1 MKKILF
7 VCLMMLMPL
16 AGNAALLSRTITING
31 AMGDWTAAPDITNNP
46 GQFSTD
52 CEEGEPCERDAVG
65 STGRDLKK
73 FTFTWD
79 DDYLYFYVERYAS
92 TSNTTDWLFYL
103 DENANGRMESN
114 ERIFR
119 VQWQGSNRS
128 TNAYLCPYYPV
139 DTTNGDPITDGNG
152 FADGYTMPGGSSNSQ
167 CAGLYSNVTGGST
180 TGLEMESRLSWA
192 QLGLAGPQN
201 IRFHISSS
209 TGVNLPSQVV
219 DNMDGPGGNGGQ
231 FFPPDMAMAISA
243 SAAQVSK
250 DQTVT
255 FSVTLTN
262 VLYDSFSD
270 IVASIPLPPQLEYV
284 SHSAPVGTSFVDSD
298 ADGAPDEWLV
308 TLLEEQETLTLEI
321 TAVALSVPFAINTTT
336 TAALVS
342 WTGNDTDPGN
352 NSASVQVQVLPTP
365 ELSVVKIASTASAD
379 PGSTI
384 SYTATV
390 SNSSTVAAHNVVV
403 THQLDAFL
411 SLRLDTFGPGNHV
424 QFNDGSPA
432 SGLTLGAVDYSQD
445 NGATWSYTP
454 VSGGGG
460 AAPGY
465 DSAVT
470 HIRATMAGNMTTA
483 TSFSLLYDARLN

>member
-1 MKKILF
+1 MKKVLF

-16 AGNAALLSRTITING
+16 ASKAALLSRTITING
-31 AMGDWTAAPDITNNP
+31 VMTDWTAALDITNNP
-46 GQFSTD
+46 GQFSND
-52 CEEGEPCERDAVG
+52 CAEGEACELDAVG

-92 TSNTTDWLFYL
+92 MNNTTDWLFYL
-103 DENANGRMESN
+103 DENANGNMESN

-119 VQWQGSNRS
+119 VEWQGSNRS
-128 TNAYLCPYYPV
+128 TNAYLCPYFPI
-139 DTTNGDPITDGNG
+139 DTINGDPITDNG
-152 FADGYTMPGGSSNSQ
+152 VADGYSMPGGSSTSQ
-167 CAGLYSNVTGGST
+167 CTRTYSKVTGGST
-180 TGLEMESRLSWA
+180 TGLEMESRVSWD

-209 TGVNLPSQVV
+209 TGVNLPSQVI
-219 DNMDGPGGNGGQ
+219 DNMDGPGGDGGQ
-231 FFPPDMAMAISA
+231 LFPPDMAMAISA

-262 VLYDSFSD
+262 VLFDSFTD
-270 IVASIPLPPQLEYV
+270 IVASVVLPPQLTYV
-284 SHSAPVGTSFVDSD
+284 SHSTPVGTSFVDSN
-298 ADGAPDEWLV
+298 ADGTPDQWLV
-308 TLLEEQETLTLEI
+308 ALLEEQDTFTLEI
-321 TAVALSVPFAINTTT
+321 TALALSVPLAINTTT

-342 WTGNDTDPGN
+342 WTGDDTSLAN

-384 SYTATV
+384 SYTTTV
-390 SNSSTVAAHNVVV
+390 SNISTVAANNVVV

-411 SLRLDTFGPGNHV
+411 SLRLDTFGAGSHL

-432 SGLTLGAVDYSQD
+432 SGLTLDAVDYSQD
-445 NGATWSYTP
+445 NGVTWTYVP

-465 DSAVT
+465 DSSVT
-470 HIRATMAGNMTTA
+470 HIRATLTGSMTSA
-483 TSFSLLYDARLN
+483 TGFVLIYDARLN